1 MVNGLNLTVQTE
13 QITVLIPPPST
24 KCEQPESGYGSSA
37 SSSIGLSQIRRP
49 KSSKCKTA
57 DKKPMLPINLKHS
70 KAVDDSLILK
80 KSSKSPQ
87 VRNSLINGS
96 SRLKTASSRIS
107 VDQLPFAGMK
117 PIQIKVTTNRSRG
130 QTMPS
135 KCQQENVANYS
146 DDWES
151 NDSDDWESDTEVHSR
166 PIFVRAQSASR
177 NISISNRLDTENS
190 MEDAS
195 HLLPRGESNVAKFK
209 NVFQSENYLKSN
221 PNETQ
226 QRIQTSNSSPS
237 ANQSK
242 INTKETETSH
252 NTSKEDLKQ
261 SENVVNLS
269 NRPEARNEMESNV
282 EEASQSIEANTINLI
297 PSDPNAF
304 DATFCQQRQRAI
316 DDMSYRTAVKSWK
329 ADKFHDVVK
338 LILELSSGKS
348 LIDRAW
354 IVFYWV
360 SQNIEY
366 DIQAFFS
373 GNIRHQTADDIFT
386 NRKGV
391 CDAFGTIFKTLCTGV
406 QLECEKISGYAKGYG
421 FRAGQSKFSSTNH
434 AWNAVHLYGRWYLVD
449 STWGEGHLDSNNHGV
464 KELKTFYFLVRPE
477 QMIYRH
483 FPENTKWQLLRSPIS
498 MNDFLRLP
506 DVEPTFFELGLDLVC
521 PQQSSTVPFQQ
532 TLGIAEVLLRAPPNV
547 DLMSAIQQKGFNEN
561 KAQSIVQYDSIRQLW
576 QCIFTPHRGGVHEA
590 LIFAGRP
597 SENKTN
603 DKNSYSCVATFGLH
617 VPDGFKGAKTFPTTY
632 SLFTQRKC
640 QIFEPLNGTLKIG
653 SKVLI
658 HCRIPGAHCARVRLG
673 GNWLPEDIIK
683 NDVFKRQITV
693 PRQEVT
699 IYVQFSDKRN
709 SSSYDGLIKYSVQ

>member
-117 PIQIKVTTNRSRG
+117 PIQIKVTTNRSRD

-261 SENVVNLS
+261 PENVVNLS
-269 NRPEARNEMESNV
+269 NCPEARNEMESNV

>member
-13 QITVLIPPPST
+13 QITVLTPPPST
-24 KCEQPESGYGSSA
+24 KCEQPESGYGSSV
-37 SSSIGLSQIRRP
+37 SSSIGLSQISRP

-57 DKKPMLPINLKHS
+57 DKKPMLPFNLKHS
-70 KAVDDSLILK
+70 NAVDDSLILK
-80 KSSKSPQ
+80 KRSKSPQ
-87 VRNSLINGS
+87 VRNALINGS

-107 VDQLPFAGMK
+107 VDQLPFAEMK
-117 PIQIKVTTNRSRG
+117 PIQIKVTTNRSHA

-135 KCQQENVANYS
+135 QCQQENVANYS

-151 NDSDDWESDTEVHSR
+151 NDSDDWESDTEIHSK
-166 PIFVRAQSASR
+166 PMFVRAQSASR

-195 HLLPRGESNVAKFK
+195 HLLPRGESNVAEFK

-242 INTKETETSH
+242 INTKESETSH
-252 NTSKEDLKQ
+252 NTNKQDLKQ
-261 SENVVNLS
+261 SENVLNLS
-269 NRPEARNEMESNV
+269 NSPEARNEMESNV
-282 EEASQSIEANTINLI
+282 EEASQSIEKNTINLI

-354 IVFYWV
+354 IVFYWI

-366 DIQAFFS
+366 DTQAFFS
-373 GNIRHQTADDIFT
+373 GNIRHQTADDIFQ

-477 QMIYRH
+477 QMICRH
-483 FPENTKWQLLRSPIS
+483 LPENTKWQLLRSPIS

-506 DVEPTFFELGLDLVC
+506 EVEPTFFELGLDLVC

-547 DLMSAIQQKGFNEN
+547 GLMSAIQQKGFNEN
-561 KAQSIVQYDSIRQLW
+561 KTQSIVQYDSIRQLW
-576 QCIFTPHRGGVHEA
+576 QCIFTPHRGGIHEA

-617 VPDGFKGAKTFPTTY
+617 VPDGFKGVKTFPFMK
-632 SLFTQRKC
+632 L
-640 QIFEPLNGTLKIG
+640 
-653 SKVLI
+653 
-658 HCRIPGAHCARVRLG
+658 
-673 GNWLPEDIIK
+673 
-683 NDVFKRQITV
+683 
-693 PRQEVT
+693 
-699 IYVQFSDKRN
+699 
-709 SSSYDGLIKYSVQ
+709 